1 MDKCVPIAPDW
12 LMCWTVDL
20 EVWFRNLTASFFF
33 LLLGQTLKSCGASLL
48 SWTSEKVDKLQGGL
62 TCNGL
67 SSWKSN
73 ALLHSVSRETGINF
87 SSGSLTLWGFGSL
100 PPPLYTL
107 LATTDLT
114 SVPAENHVIPPKHS
128 PTPFPLVIVPLKFPF
143 ILQKRIEEHR
153 SSTAPVGCHVAAGVF
168 HPLEW
173 SPCVFVHHTQ
183 LDPGTHGSTA
193 PQLPILIKFASFVFL
208 LILIGFG
215 VLYLPWLL
223 GWPGIF
229 QLYLCSFG
237 VSLMQNIVFYC
248 IPCGDPLNWWLMR

>member
-1 MDKCVPIAPDW
+1 MNFRKSWQIAGGAN
-12 LMCWTVDL
+12 LQWTVQL
-20 EVWFRNLTASFFF
+20 KKQCSPTFRFQRN
-33 LLLGQTLKSCGASLL
+33 
-48 SWTSEKVDKLQGGL
+48 WDKLQQ
-62 TCNGL
+62 
-67 SSWKSN
+67 W
-73 ALLHSVSRETGINF
+73 F
-87 SSGSLTLWGFGSL
+87 PDSLKVWQSIS
-100 PPPLYTL
+100 PPPLHSIGNNWSYFRSRWKPC
-107 LATTDLT
+107 DT
-114 SVPAENHVIPPKHS
+114 SKKLSDPL
-128 PTPFPLVIVPLKFPF
+128 PLVIVPLKFPF

-153 SSTAPVGCHVAAGVF
+153 SSTAPVGCHVAAGVLY
-168 HPLEW
+168 PLEW

-229 QLYLCSFG
+229 QLCLCSFG

>member
-1 MDKCVPIAPDW
+1 MNFRKSWQIARGAN
-12 LMCWTVDL
+12 LQWTVQL
-20 EVWFRNLTASFFF
+20 KKQCSPTFRFQRN
-33 LLLGQTLKSCGASLL
+33 
-48 SWTSEKVDKLQGGL
+48 WDKLQQ
-62 TCNGL
+62 
-67 SSWKSN
+67 W
-73 ALLHSVSRETGINF
+73 F
-87 SSGSLTLWGFGSL
+87 PDSLRVWQSIFP
-100 PPPLYTL
+100 PPPLHSIGDNWSYFRSRWKPC
-107 LATTDLT
+107 DT
-114 SVPAENHVIPPKHS
+114 SKKFSDPL
-128 PTPFPLVIVPLKFPF
+128 PLVIVPLKFPF

-193 PQLPILIKFASFVFL
+193 PQLLILIKFASFVFL

-215 VLYLPWLL
+215 VLHLPWLL

-248 IPCGDPLNWWLMR
+248 IPCGDPLNWWFMR

>member
-1 MDKCVPIAPDW
+1 MDKCVAPDW
-12 LMCWTVDL
+12 LMCWTMDL

-33 LLLGQTLKSCGASLL
+33 LFLGQTLKSCGASLL

-73 ALLHSVSRETGINF
+73 ALLYSVSRETGINF
-87 SSGSLTLWGFGSL
+87 SSGSLTLWGFGSQYSP
-100 PPPLYTL
+100 PPPLHSIGDNWSYFRSRWKPC
-107 LATTDLT
+107 DT
-114 SVPAENHVIPPKHS
+114 SKRFSDPL
-128 PTPFPLVIVPLKFPF
+128 PLVIVPLKLPF

>member
-1 MDKCVPIAPDW
+1 MNFRKSWQIAGGAN
-12 LMCWTVDL
+12 LQWTVQL
-20 EVWFRNLTASFFF
+20 KKQCSPTFRFQRN
-33 LLLGQTLKSCGASLL
+33 
-48 SWTSEKVDKLQGGL
+48 WDKLQQ
-62 TCNGL
+62 
-67 SSWKSN
+67 W
-73 ALLHSVSRETGINF
+73 F
-87 SSGSLTLWGFGSL
+87 PDSLRVWQSIS
-100 PPPLYTL
+100 PPPLHSIGDNWSYFRSRWKPC
-107 LATTDLT
+107 DT
-114 SVPAENHVIPPKHS
+114 SKKFSDPL
-128 PTPFPLVIVPLKFPF
+128 PLVIVPLKFPF

-248 IPCGDPLNWWLMR
+248 IPCGDPLNWWFMR

>member
-1 MDKCVPIAPDW
+1 MVPW
-12 LMCWTVDL
+12 LF
-20 EVWFRNLTASFFF
+20 E
-33 LLLGQTLKSCGASLL
+33 
-48 SWTSEKVDKLQGGL
+48 GL
-62 TCNGL
+62 AVKI
-67 SSWKSN
+67 S
-73 ALLHSVSRETGINF
+73 
-87 SSGSLTLWGFGSL
+87 
-100 PPPLYTL
+100 PPPFTLYWRQLIL
-107 LATTDLT
+107 L
-114 SVPAENHVIPPKHS
+114 
-128 PTPFPLVIVPLKFPF
+128 PFPLKTMWYLQKILRPPSPSDRSLKLPF
-143 ILQKRIEEHR
+143 ILQKRIEEHC
-153 SSTAPVGCHVAAGVF
+153 SSTSPVGCHVAAGVF